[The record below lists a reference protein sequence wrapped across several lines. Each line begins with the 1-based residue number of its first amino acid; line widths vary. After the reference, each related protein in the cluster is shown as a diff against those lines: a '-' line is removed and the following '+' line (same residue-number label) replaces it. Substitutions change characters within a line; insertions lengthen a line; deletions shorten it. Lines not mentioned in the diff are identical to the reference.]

1 MTPIDDLVGGL
12 AGDLADRAEFM
23 TAAGLRPRQEAAW
36 RAQARHV
43 AGNSAFYRALW
54 GHAAPPPELGHLA
67 DLPLSDKAQLRLSQA
82 AHPPF
87 GDYLAAPRRLAS
99 RLHRTSG
106 TTGQA
111 MNLALSA
118 RDCRITEAVGG
129 RCHSAAGL
137 TAAHTVV
144 HCLNYQMWMGGVT
157 DHMTL
162 EATGAL
168 VVPFGVGGT
177 ELLIR
182 TIREVGIDAIS
193 CTPSYPAVLEKVLAE
208 KFPGLAPRDLGLR
221 LGLFGG
227 EAGLDDPA
235 LRARIRDTWGM
246 EPRNANY
253 GVSDVFS
260 NFAAQCEH
268 DTRLHFMAADV
279 LWPEL
284 VDPETTRPLALEKGA
299 RGELVLTHLAR
310 DCQPLVRFRT
320 GDIVAIDETAPC
332 RCGRTGF
339 RFRVVGR
346 SDDMV
351 VVRGLNLFPT
361 MVAAVL
367 SGMDELSGDYRIV
380 LDTPPPHDRLPLQV
394 ERARGA
400 PERPDLAARVAAAV
414 KEKLG
419 ATAEV
424 TVLPPGSFPVT
435 EGKTKR
441 VIRSGP

>member
-1 MTPIDDLVGGL
+1 VTAIEGGEFADPADLL
-12 AGDLADRAEFM
+12 
-23 TAAGLRPRQEAAW
+23 PHRQEAW
-36 RAQARHV
+36 RKQARYV
-43 AGNSAFYRALW
+43 AESSLFYRALW
-54 GHAAPPPELGHLA
+54 DGKVPPADLRHLPELPLA
-67 DLPLSDKAQLRLSQA
+67 DKAQLRLSQA

-87 GDYLAAPRRLAS
+87 GDYLAAPREIAV

-111 MNLALSA
+111 TNLALSA
-118 RDCRITEAVGG
+118 RDCRITEAIGG
-129 RCHSAAGL
+129 RCHRAAGL
-137 TAAHTVV
+137 GPGHTVV

-182 TIREVGIDAIS
+182 TIRELGITAIS
-193 CTPSYPAVLEKVLAE
+193 CTPSYPAVLERVLAE

-235 LRARIRDTWGM
+235 LRERIRATWGM

-253 GVSDVFS
+253 GVSDVLS

-284 VDPETTRPLALEKGA
+284 IAPDSMQPLPLEAGVE
-299 RGELVLTHLAR
+299 GELVLTHLAR

-320 GDIVAIDETAPC
+320 GDIIALDETAPC

-346 SDDMV
+346 SDEMV

-367 SGMDELSGDYRIV
+367 SEMPELSGDYRIV
-380 LDTPPPHDRLPLQV
+380 LPGPPPYDRLPLHV
-394 ERARGA
+394 ERARCA
-400 PERPDLAARVAAAV
+400 PDAADLAARVAAAV
-414 KEKLG
+414 KTRLG
-419 ATAEV
+419 ASAEV

-435 EGKTKR
+435 EGKTRR
-441 VIRSGP
+441 VIRSDG

>member
-1 MTPIDDLVGGL
+1 MTTIDG
-12 AGDLADRAEFM
+12 AEFA
-23 TAAGLRPRQEAAW
+23 TAAELFPRQQDAW
-36 RAQARHV
+36 RRQARHV
-43 AGNSAFYRALW
+43 AASSVFYRALW
-54 GHAAPPPELGHLA
+54 DGKAPPDDLRDLA
-67 DLPLSDKAQLRLSQA
+67 ELPLSDKAQLRLSQA

-87 GDYLAAPRRLAS
+87 GDYLAAPRETAV

-129 RCHSAAGL
+129 RCHRSAGL
-137 TAAHTVV
+137 GPGLTVV

-168 VVPFGVGGT
+168 VVPFGVGNT

-182 TIREVGIDAIS
+182 TIREVGITAIH
-193 CTPSYPAVLEKVLAE
+193 CTPSYPAVLERVLAE
-208 KFPGLAPRDLGLR
+208 RFPELKPRDLGLK

-235 LRARIRDTWGM
+235 LRERIRATWGM

-260 NFAAQCEH
+260 NLAAQCEC

-284 VDPETTRPLALEKGA
+284 VDPETAAPLALEAGA
-299 RGELVLTHLAR
+299 EGELVLTHLAR

-320 GDIVAIDETAPC
+320 GDIIAVDETAPC

-367 SGMDELSGDYRIV
+367 GELPELSGDYRIP
-380 LDTPPPHDRLPLQV
+380 LAGPPPYDRLPLHV
-394 ERARGA
+394 ERARGV
-400 PERPDLAARVAAAV
+400 PDTPALAARVAAAI
-414 KEKLG
+414 KGKLG
-419 ATAEV
+419 ASADV

-441 VIRSGP
+441 VIRS